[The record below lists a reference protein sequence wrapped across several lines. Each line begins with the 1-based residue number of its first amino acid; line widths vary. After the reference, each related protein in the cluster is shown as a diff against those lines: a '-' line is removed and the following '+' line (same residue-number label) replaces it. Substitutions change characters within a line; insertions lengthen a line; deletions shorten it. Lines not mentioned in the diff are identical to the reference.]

1 MLARTA
7 RHKQRRIAMA
17 RYMTFRFDVT
27 SLTERQR
34 EVLAGSVIAQSE
46 ASDFDY
52 ATNQEWADE
61 NYPSIKVAEVCHF
74 CGQVVEDGECG
85 GEGEGICT
93 ELACV
98 SDFALPG
105 KLSPTYSDDVEAY
118 VRDYCAEHGIEDS
131 LVPYRADGLTYY
143 QQLAYMVREHHDL
156 PQLKV
161 SDHTLHAALPEHNV
175 GDIERILANEIN
187 ANAFGA
193 DQSHHL
199 LDLLSDSRRNLGKE
213 QVRFI
218 KKENQPRFFRVANLR
233 KILEQFR
240 KHPKEKRRVNLR

>member
-1 MLARTA
+1 
-7 RHKQRRIAMA
+7 MA

-161 SDHTLHAALPEHNV
+161 SDHTLHAALPEHNGWYATYEYPGFINYTHPDGAFV
-175 GDIERILANEIN
+175 VCAASDFNGDAKLDIQIHTADFGRSLDDGENEPWPHEGRTAEKMFARIRPY
-187 ANAFGA
+187 
-193 DQSHHL
+193 
-199 LDLLSDSRRNLGKE
+199 LDKYHPITAQKE
-213 QVRFI
+213 S
-218 KKENQPRFFRVANLR
+218 
-233 KILEQFR
+233 
-240 KHPKEKRRVNLR
+240 

>member
-1 MLARTA
+1 
-7 RHKQRRIAMA
+7 MA

-27 SLTERQR
+27 ALTERQR
-34 EVLAGSVIAQSE
+34 EILAGSVIAQSE

-52 ATNQEWADE
+52 ETNQQQWEDA
-61 NYPSIKVAEVCHF
+61 NYPTVSVREVCHF
-74 CGQVVEDGECG
+74 CGQVVENGECG

-156 PQLKV
+156 PQLKGG
-161 SDHTLHAALPEHNV
+161 H
-175 GDIERILANEIN
+175 
-187 ANAFGA
+187 
-193 DQSHHL
+193 
-199 LDLLSDSRRNLGKE
+199 
-213 QVRFI
+213 
-218 KKENQPRFFRVANLR
+218 
-233 KILEQFR
+233 
-240 KHPKEKRRVNLR
+240 